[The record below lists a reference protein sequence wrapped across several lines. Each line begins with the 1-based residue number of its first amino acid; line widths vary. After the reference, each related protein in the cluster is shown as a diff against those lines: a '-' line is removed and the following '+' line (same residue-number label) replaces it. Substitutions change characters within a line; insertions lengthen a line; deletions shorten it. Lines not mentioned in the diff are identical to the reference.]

1 MRLKTNKDHQT
12 TGEDKTLR
20 QSFGMSLA
28 IGLGQ
33 AGEDWQWTID
43 DDFVVRKDILKNKKH
58 ECTCGTDK
66 GNELECDCT

>member
-1 MRLKTNKDHQT
+1 MRLKTNKDCQT
-12 TGEDKTLR
+12 TEDKTLR

-33 AGEDWQWTID
+33 AGADWQWTID
-43 DDFVVRKDILKNKKH
+43 DDFVVLRKDKH
-58 ECTCGTDK
+58 ECTCGKDK